1 MEKHIIDIG
10 KLTIKKKKILKYLHN
25 YNLIIFDLDNTVF
38 PLFYYDKIIF
48 KKISQKINKQTN
60 IQNKKLFNYLIYN
73 KFRKNKERL
82 FYFFLKEFNLNKV
95 VSEKKLV
102 NYYQNF
108 KFIKN
113 FKPPSLINII
123 KDLKKNRKK
132 LMLITEGNKRRQMN
146 KIKSLGIENLFD
158 YKIILDGKYNRKY
171 KPSMKGV
178 TKYIKLFK
186 MYKSIYLGDSQKDKK
201 LSNKLNIKFY
211 KFDIST
217 FLNI

>member
-211 KFDIST
+211 KFDIIKG
-217 FLNI
+217 FI